1 MLQKVIQTITKNTN
15 CDANEINLK
24 QTVGI
29 NMIGPENTE
38 INETVNALYRV
49 DFDKLSMDQLKAV
62 SKLVM
67 EARRRKGKERI
78 GALQPGDRVMVTS
91 GRKTNRG
98 KIPMKMEGH
107 VVQIK
112 RTRVVVDCDSY
123 GKWRVPGMMLEK
135 I

>member
-1 MLQKVIQTITKNTN
+1 MQMKSTLNKY
-15 CDANEINLK
+15 
-24 QTVGI
+24 VGI

-62 SKLVM
+62 SKMVM
-67 EARRRKGKERI
+67 EARRRKGKAQI
-78 GALQPGDRVMVTS
+78 GVLQAGDRVMVTS

-98 KIPMKMEGH
+98 KVPKQMEGD
-107 VVQIK
+107 VVEVK
-112 RTRVVVDCDSY
+112 RTRVVVDCGSY
-123 GKWRVPGMMLEK
+123 GTWCVPGTMLVK

>member
-1 MLQKVIQTITKNTN
+1 MKSTLRY
-15 CDANEINLK
+15 LR
-24 QTVGI
+24 GI

-38 INETVNALYRV
+38 INETVNTLHRI
-49 DFDKLSMDQLKAV
+49 DFDKLNMDQLKAV

-98 KIPMKMEGH
+98 RVPKQMEGH

-112 RTRVVVDCDSY
+112 RTRVLVDCDQY
-123 GKWRVPGMMLEK
+123 GKWRVPGTMLEK

>member
-1 MLQKVIQTITKNTN
+1 MDEKNN
-15 CDANEINLK
+15 EAIDALH
-24 QTVGI
+24 
-29 NMIGPENTE
+29 
-38 INETVNALYRV
+38 RV
-49 DFDKLSMDQLKAV
+49 DFDAMDMDQLKAV

-67 EARRRKGKERI
+67 EARRRKGKARI

-98 KIPMKMEGH
+98 KVPMQMEGH

-112 RTRVVVDCDSY
+112 RTRVVVDCDQY
-123 GKWRVPGMMLEK
+123 GKWRVPGTMLEK

>member
-1 MLQKVIQTITKNTN
+1 MTKMNAGVGKKNTN
-15 CDANEINLK
+15 GEME
-24 QTVGI
+24 I

-38 INETVNALYRV
+38 INETVNSLYRV

-67 EARRRKGKERI
+67 EARRRKGKARI
-78 GALQPGDRVMVTS
+78 GALQAGDRVMVTS

>member
-1 MLQKVIQTITKNTN
+1 MEPREVMKNEVWSMLSN
-15 CDANEINLK
+15 
-24 QTVGI
+24 
-29 NMIGPENTE
+29 
-38 INETVNALYRV
+38 VNYDEL
-49 DFDKLSMDQLKAV
+49 DMDQLKAI
-62 SKLVM
+62 SKMVM
-67 EARRRKGKERI
+67 EARRRKGKARI

-98 KIPMKMEGH
+98 RVPKQMEGV

-123 GKWRVPGMMLEK
+123 GKWRVPGTMLEK